1 MARPR
6 RGGAA
11 PGSAAAES
19 MDWSSVFQ
27 DFVKIWVVVDPIG
40 TVPVFL
46 AVTVGMTAAARRRVA
61 VKASLIAA
69 GILMFFL
76 VLGQFLLDALEIRL
90 DSFQIAGG
98 IVLFLFALTMIFG
111 PSKPEAEAS
120 LEPDGGDR
128 GVAVFPLAVPSIAS
142 PGAMLAVVVL
152 TDNNRFSF
160 PEQAVTATVMLFCVG
175 VTCVLMLLAGPINR
189 VIGPGGAS
197 IISRVMGIILAAV
210 AVDGVLGAISDYF
223 RLS

>member
-1 MARPR
+1 
-6 RGGAA
+6 
-11 PGSAAAES
+11 

-27 DFVKIWVVVDPIG
+27 DFVKIWVVVDPVG

-46 AVTVGMTAAARRRVA
+46 AATVGMTEAARRRVA
-61 VKASLIAA
+61 VRASLIAA

-76 VLGQFLLDALEIRL
+76 VLGQFLLHALEIRL

-111 PSKPEAEAS
+111 PSKPEVEAS
-120 LEPDGGDR
+120 LGAESGGDH

-152 TDNNRFSF
+152 TDNNRFSV
-160 PEQAVTATVMLFCVG
+160 PEQAVTAAVMLFCVG
-175 VTCVLMLLAGPINR
+175 VTCLLMLLAGPVNR

-197 IISRVMGIILAAV
+197 IVSRVMGIILASV
-210 AVDGVLGAISDYF
+210 AVDGVLAAISDYF
-223 RLS
+223 KLS

>member
-11 PGSAAAES
+11 PGIAAAEG

-27 DFVKIWVVVDPIG
+27 EFVKIWVVVDPIG

-61 VKASLIAA
+61 VKASLTAA

-120 LEPDGGDR
+120 LEPEGGDR

-160 PEQAVTATVMLFCVG
+160 PEQAVTAAVMLFCVG

>member
-1 MARPR
+1 
-6 RGGAA
+6 
-11 PGSAAAES
+11 

-27 DFVKIWVVVDPIG
+27 EFVKIWVVVDPIG

-61 VKASLIAA
+61 VKASLTAA

-120 LEPDGGDR
+120 LEPEGGDR

-175 VTCVLMLLAGPINR
+175 VTCALMLLAGPINR
-189 VIGPGGAS
+189 VIGSGGAS

>member
-1 MARPR
+1 
-6 RGGAA
+6 
-11 PGSAAAES
+11 
-19 MDWSSVFQ
+19 
-27 DFVKIWVVVDPIG
+27 
-40 TVPVFL
+40 
-46 AVTVGMTAAARRRVA
+46 
-61 VKASLIAA
+61 
-69 GILMFFL
+69 MFFL
-76 VLGQFLLDALEIRL
+76 VLGQFLLHALEIRL

-128 GVAVFPLAVPSIAS
+128 DVAVFPLAVPSIAS

-152 TDNNRFSF
+152 TDNNRFSV
-160 PEQAVTATVMLFCVG
+160 PEQAVTAAVTLFCVAS
-175 VTCVLMLLAGPINR
+175 TCVLMLLAGPINR

-197 IISRVMGIILAAV
+197 IVSRVMGIILAAV
-210 AVDGVLGAISDYF
+210 AVDGVLNAMSDYF

>member
-1 MARPR
+1 M
-6 RGGAA
+6 
-11 PGSAAAES
+11 SWT
-19 MDWSSVFQ
+19 DVFQ
-27 DFVKIWVVVDPIG
+27 EFVKIWVVVDPVG

-46 AVTVGMTAAARRRVA
+46 AATVGMTAAARRRVA
-61 VKASLIAA
+61 VRAALIAA

-76 VLGQFLLDALEIRL
+76 VLGQFLLHAMEVRL

-111 PSKPEAEAS
+111 PAKPEAEAS
-120 LEPDGGDR
+120 LEPEGGGGGHD
-128 GVAVFPLAVPSIAS
+128 VAVFPLAVPSIAS

-152 TDNNRFSF
+152 TDHNRFSV
-160 PEQAVTATVMLFCVG
+160 PEQAVTAAVMLCCVG
-175 VTCVLMLLAGPINR
+175 ATCVLMLLAPPGPINR

-210 AVDGVLGAISDYF
+210 AVDGVLNAVSDYF
-223 RLS
+223 KLS